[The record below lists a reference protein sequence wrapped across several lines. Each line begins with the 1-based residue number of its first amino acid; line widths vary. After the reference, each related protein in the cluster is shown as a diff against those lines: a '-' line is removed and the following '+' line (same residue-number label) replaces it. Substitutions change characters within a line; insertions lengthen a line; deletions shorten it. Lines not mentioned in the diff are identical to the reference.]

1 MIENKINI
9 ILNYLKVGNFKYVI
23 RETVKLSIKNPN
35 NSYLKNLLG
44 LAYLET
50 GEKTQA
56 IENFILAIKLNSKNI
71 SALNNLGNAYKY
83 LNKYEDAEKFYLR
96 ALHLNPNF
104 IDALNNYGNLKYSIN
119 QPQEAISLLNKA
131 LSINEKN
138 YKTTYNL
145 ALVYQSIGRFDETVK
160 YAQKTIDLE
169 PTFTKADK
177 LLSVY
182 NNYQDETDKHFVEMQ
197 RKIFDKNITSNERV
211 NLHFS
216 IAKAFE
222 NIGNIKK
229 SVSHFEAGNEL
240 KNNIIKYNI
249 KKELKIF
256 DLIKKLF
263 NNLEFDSLE
272 LKHNSSKFIFVV
284 GMPRSGTSLI
294 ERILS
299 SHDKVFGAGELPFLA
314 EIILSNIKNNSKDLQ
329 SFFHNKENLNSLAK
343 SYLDKVSIIKNNG
356 KVILD
361 KSLLNFLWIGF
372 IKILFPQAK
381 IIHVKRN
388 AKDTC
393 LSCYKNLF
401 DSNLNFT
408 YKKSDLTSYY
418 NAYLDLMNFWEKILN
433 ESIYTINYEDII
445 NNPQKNISA
454 LLTFCNLD
462 YDEKCLNFH
471 KNKSPVKTMSASQV
485 TQKIYSTSIHS
496 YKRYEDYIPDFFENL
511 PESHK

>member
-9 ILNYLKVGNFKYVI
+9 ILNYFKVGDFKYVI
-23 RETVKLSIKNPN
+23 KETIKLSNKNPN

-50 GEKTQA
+50 GAKIQA
-56 IENFILAIKLNSKNI
+56 VENFSLAIKLNPKNI
-71 SALNNLGNAYKY
+71 SALNNLGNAFKY
-83 LNKYEDAEKFYLR
+83 LNKYEQSEKFYLR
-96 ALHLNPNF
+96 ALNLNPNF
-104 IDALNNYGNLKYSIN
+104 IDALNNYGNLKYNIN
-119 QPQEAISLLNKA
+119 QPYEAITLLNKA

-138 YKTTYNL
+138 YKAAYNL
-145 ALVYQSIGRFDETVK
+145 ALVYQSIGEFDQTVK
-160 YAQKTIDLE
+160 YARKTLELE
-169 PTFTKADK
+169 PRFTKADK

-182 NNYQDETDKHFVEMQ
+182 NRYQDESDKHLIEMQ
-197 RKIFDKNITSNERV
+197 KKIFDKSIISNEKV

-216 IAKAFE
+216 LSKAFE

-229 SVSHFEAGNEL
+229 SISHLEAGNEL
-240 KNNIIKYNI
+240 KNSLIKYDI
-249 KKELKIF
+249 KDDLKIF
-256 DLIKKLF
+256 NLIKKLF
-263 NNLEFDSLE
+263 NNLDFNSLQ

-294 ERILS
+294 ERIVS
-299 SHDKVFGAGELPFLA
+299 SHDQVFGAGELPFLA
-314 EIILSNIKNNSKDLQ
+314 DIILSEINNHPKDLQ
-329 SFFHNKENLNSLAK
+329 SFFSEKKNLNSLAE

-372 IKILFPQAK
+372 IKILFPHAK

-401 DSNLNFT
+401 DNNLNFT
-408 YKKSDLTSYY
+408 YKKSDLTSFYY
-418 NAYLDLMNFWEKILN
+418 AYLDLMNFWEKTLTG
-433 ESIYTINYEDII
+433 SVYTINYEDVIKD
-445 NNPQKNISA
+445 PKKNISD
-454 LLTFCNLD
+454 LLAFCNLN
-462 YDEKCLNFH
+462 YNEKCLNFH

-485 TQKIYSTSIHS
+485 TKKIYSTSIHS
-496 YKRYEDYIPDFFENL
+496 YKKYQDYIPDLFENL
-511 PESHK
+511 P

>member
-1 MIENKINI
+1 MIESKINI
-9 ILNYLKVGNFKYVI
+9 ILNYFKVGDFKYVI
-23 RETVKLSIKNPN
+23 KETTKLSNKNPN

-50 GEKTQA
+50 GAKIQA
-56 IENFILAIKLNSKNI
+56 VENFNLAIKLNPKNI

-83 LNKYEDAEKFYLR
+83 LNKYEKAEKFYLS
-96 ALHLNPNF
+96 ALKLNPDF
-104 IDALNNYGNLKYSIN
+104 IDALNNYGNLKYNIN
-119 QPQEAISLLNKA
+119 QSHEAITLLNKA

-138 YKTTYNL
+138 YKATYNL
-145 ALVYQSIGRFDETVK
+145 ALVYQSIGEFDQTVK
-160 YAQKTIDLE
+160 YARKTLELE

-182 NNYQDETDKHFVEMQ
+182 NRYQDEKDKHLIEMQ
-197 RKIFDKNITSNERV
+197 KKIFDKNINSNEKV

-216 IAKAFE
+216 LSKAFE
-222 NIGNIKK
+222 NIGNIEK
-229 SVSHFEAGNEL
+229 SIFHLEAGNDL
-240 KNNIIKYNI
+240 KNSLINYDIK
-249 KKELKIF
+249 EDLKIF
-256 DLIKKLF
+256 NLIKKLF
-263 NNLEFDSLE
+263 NNLDFDSLQ

-299 SHDKVFGAGELPFLA
+299 SHDQVFGAGELPFLA
-314 EIILSNIKNNSKDLQ
+314 DIILSEINNHPENLQ
-329 SFFHNKENLNSLAK
+329 SFFSNNENLNSLSE
-343 SYLDKVSIIKNNG
+343 SYLDKISIIKNNG
-356 KVILD
+356 KIILD

-372 IKILFPQAK
+372 IKIIFPQAK

-401 DSNLNFT
+401 DNNLNFT
-408 YKKSDLTSYY
+408 YKKSDLTNYY
-418 NAYLDLMNFWEKILN
+418 CAYLNLMDFWEKKLTG
-433 ESIYTINYEDII
+433 SVYTINYEDVIKD
-445 NNPQKNISA
+445 PKKNISD
-454 LLTFCNLD
+454 LLDFCNLN

-485 TQKIYSTSIHS
+485 TKKIYSTSIHS
-496 YKRYEDYIPDFFENL
+496 YKKYESYIPDLFENL
-511 PESHK
+511 P

>member
-1 MIENKINI
+1 MIEGKINI
-9 ILNYLKVGNFKYVI
+9 ILNYFKAGNFKYVI
-23 RETVKLSIKNPN
+23 KETTKLSNKNPN

-50 GEKTQA
+50 GAKIQA
-56 IENFILAIKLNSKNI
+56 VENFNLAIKLNPKNI

-83 LNKYEDAEKFYLR
+83 LNKYEKAEKFYLR
-96 ALHLNPNF
+96 ALKLNPNF
-104 IDALNNYGNLKYSIN
+104 IDALNNYGNLKYNIN
-119 QPQEAISLLNKA
+119 QSQEAITLLNKA

-138 YKTTYNL
+138 YKATYNL
-145 ALVYQSIGRFDETVK
+145 ALVYQSIGEFDQTVK
-160 YAQKTIDLE
+160 YARKTLELE

-182 NNYQDETDKHFVEMQ
+182 NRYQDEKDKHLIEMQ
-197 RKIFDKNITSNERV
+197 KKIFDKNINSNEKV

-216 IAKAFE
+216 LSKAFE
-222 NIGNIKK
+222 NIGNIEK
-229 SVSHFEAGNEL
+229 SIFHLEAGNDL
-240 KNNIIKYNI
+240 KNSLIKYDI
-249 KKELKIF
+249 KEDLKIF
-256 DLIKKLF
+256 NLIKKLF
-263 NNLEFDSLE
+263 NNLDFDSLQ

-299 SHDKVFGAGELPFLA
+299 SHDQVFGAGELPFLA
-314 EIILSNIKNNSKDLQ
+314 DIILSEINNHPENLQ
-329 SFFHNKENLNSLAK
+329 SFFSNNENLNSLSE

-356 KVILD
+356 KIILD

-372 IKILFPQAK
+372 IKIIFPQAK

-401 DSNLNFT
+401 DNNLNFT
-408 YKKSDLTSYY
+408 YKKSDLTNYY
-418 NAYLDLMNFWEKILN
+418 CAYLNLMNFWEKKLTG
-433 ESIYTINYEDII
+433 SIYTINYEDVIKD
-445 NNPQKNISA
+445 PKKNISD
-454 LLTFCNLD
+454 LLAFCNLN

-485 TQKIYSTSIHS
+485 TKKIYSTSIHS
-496 YKRYEDYIPDFFENL
+496 YKKYESYIPDLFENL
-511 PESHK
+511 P

>member
-9 ILNYLKVGNFKYVI
+9 ILNYFKVGDFKYVI
-23 RETVKLSIKNPN
+23 KETIKLSNKNPN

-50 GEKTQA
+50 GAKIQA
-56 IENFILAIKLNSKNI
+56 VENFSLAIKLNPKNI
-71 SALNNLGNAYKY
+71 SALNNLGNAFKY
-83 LNKYEDAEKFYLR
+83 LNKYEQSEKFYLR
-96 ALHLNPNF
+96 ALNLNPNF
-104 IDALNNYGNLKYSIN
+104 IDALNNYGNLKYNIN
-119 QPQEAISLLNKA
+119 QPYEAITLLNKA

-138 YKTTYNL
+138 YKAAYNL
-145 ALVYQSIGRFDETVK
+145 ALVYQSIGEFDQTVK
-160 YAQKTIDLE
+160 YARKTLELE
-169 PTFTKADK
+169 PRFTKADK

-182 NNYQDETDKHFVEMQ
+182 NRYQDESDKHLIEMQ
-197 RKIFDKNITSNERV
+197 KKIFDKSIISNEKV

-216 IAKAFE
+216 LSKAFE

-229 SVSHFEAGNEL
+229 SIFHLEAGNEL
-240 KNNIIKYNI
+240 KNSLIKYDI
-249 KKELKIF
+249 KDDLKIF
-256 DLIKKLF
+256 NLIKKLF
-263 NNLEFDSLE
+263 NNLDFNSLQ

-294 ERILS
+294 ERIVS
-299 SHDKVFGAGELPFLA
+299 SHDQVFGAGELPFLA
-314 EIILSNIKNNSKDLQ
+314 DIILSEINNHPKDLQ
-329 SFFHNKENLNSLAK
+329 SFFSEKKNLNSLAE

-372 IKILFPQAK
+372 IKILFPHAK

-401 DSNLNFT
+401 DNNLNFT
-408 YKKSDLTSYY
+408 YKKSDLTSFYY
-418 NAYLDLMNFWEKILN
+418 AYLDLMNFWEKTLTG
-433 ESIYTINYEDII
+433 SVYTINYEDVIKD
-445 NNPQKNISA
+445 PKKNISD
-454 LLTFCNLD
+454 LLAFCNLN
-462 YDEKCLNFH
+462 YNEKCLNFH

-485 TQKIYSTSIHS
+485 TKKIYSTSIHS
-496 YKRYEDYIPDFFENL
+496 YKKYQDYIPDLFENL
-511 PESHK
+511 P